1 MGVLSDCHV
10 QVKRILPD
18 DDFVKPQKEGFLTGV
33 GDGDGV
39 LSGRSVRII
48 TLSILVFCITPSF
61 VKISN
66 VQHFTVMN
74 DYPQQ
79 TRKLRGINHL
89 IPAEVLP

>member
-1 MGVLSDCHV
+1 M

-18 DDFVKPQKEGFLTGV
+18 DDFVKPQKEGFLTGM
-33 GDGDGV
+33 GDEDDV
-39 LSGRSVRII
+39 LSGRGCSYHY
-48 TLSILVFCITPSF
+48 TLPLPPSF

-79 TRKLRGINHL
+79 TRKLRGITHL

>member
-1 MGVLSDCHV
+1 MSVLSDCHV

-18 DDFVKPQKEGFLTGV
+18 YDFVKPQKEGFLTGM
-33 GDGDGV
+33 GDEDDV
-39 LSGRSVRII
+39 LSGRGCSYHY
-48 TLSILVFCITPSF
+48 TLPPPSF

-66 VQHFTVMN
+66 VQHFTVMT

-79 TRKLRGINHL
+79 TRKLRGITHL

>member
-1 MGVLSDCHV
+1 MGVLRDCHV

-18 DDFVKPQKEGFLTGV
+18 DDFVKPQKEEFLTGM
-33 GDGDGV
+33 GDEDGV
-39 LSGRSVRII
+39 LSGRGCSYHY
-48 TLSILVFCITPSF
+48 TLPPPSF

-66 VQHFTVMN
+66 VQHFTIMN

-79 TRKLRGINHL
+79 TRKQRGIAHF